1 MRNQWSV
8 VSGRG
13 SGSRRSEV
21 HKFRGSD
28 TTSSAL
34 TSHVSS
40 NKGVTLIELIVTMAI
55 LGILASIVMPLAKVG
70 AKRAREF
77 ELRRDLRTI
86 RTAIDEYKKAYDEGR
101 IRPTLGGNGYPKS
114 LSLLVEGVDDV
125 KSPKSGAKIRF
136 LRRIPRDPMS
146 PDKTIDPENSWGLR
160 SYDSDADSPREGDDV
175 YDVYSISEETGLDGT
190 PYKEW

>member
-13 SGSRRSEV
+13 SVSKS
-21 HKFRGSD
+21 SD
-28 TTSSAL
+28 STPRLHNFSTFFQL
-34 TSHVSS
+34 TPHVSS

-55 LGILASIVMPLAKVG
+55 LGILASIIMPLTTVS

-86 RTAIDEYKKAYDEGR
+86 RTAIDEHKKAYDEGR

-114 LSLLVEGVDDV
+114 LSLLAEGVDDI

-136 LRRIPRDPMS
+136 LRSIPRDPMN
-146 PDKTIDPENSWGLR
+146 PDKTIYPENSWGLR

>member
-13 SGSRRSEV
+13 SVSKS
-21 HKFRGSD
+21 SD
-28 TTSSAL
+28 STPRLHNFSTFFQL
-34 TSHVSS
+34 TPHVSS
-40 NKGVTLIELIVTMAI
+40 NKGVTLIELIITMAI
-55 LGILASIVMPLAKVG
+55 LGILASIVMPLTTVT

-77 ELRRDLRTI
+77 ELRRDLRMI

-114 LSLLVEGVDDV
+114 LSLLAEGVDDI

-136 LRRIPRDPMS
+136 LRSIPRDPMN
-146 PDKTIDPENSWGLR
+146 PDKTIYPENSWGLR

-190 PYKEW
+190 TYKEW

>member
-1 MRNQWSV
+1 VRNQWSV

-13 SGSRRSEV
+13 SVSKS
-21 HKFRGSD
+21 SD
-28 TTSSAL
+28 STPRLHNFSTFFQL
-34 TSHVSS
+34 TPHVSS

-55 LGILASIVMPLAKVG
+55 LGILASIIMPLTTVS

-86 RTAIDEYKKAYDEGR
+86 RTAIDEHKKAYDEGR

-114 LSLLVEGVDDV
+114 LSLLAEGVDDI

-136 LRRIPRDPMS
+136 LRSIPRDPMN
-146 PDKTIDPENSWGLR
+146 PDKTIYPENSWGLR

>member
-1 MRNQWSV
+1 VRNQWSV

-13 SGSRRSEV
+13 SVSKS
-21 HKFRGSD
+21 SD
-28 TTSSAL
+28 STPRLHNFSTFFQL
-34 TSHVSS
+34 TPHVSS

-55 LGILASIVMPLAKVG
+55 LGILASIIMPLTTVS

-86 RTAIDEYKKAYDEGR
+86 RTAIDEHKKAYDEGR

-114 LSLLVEGVDDV
+114 LSLLAEGVDDI

-136 LRRIPRDPMS
+136 LRSIPRDPMN
-146 PDKTIDPENSWGLR
+146 PDKT
-160 SYDSDADSPREGDDV
+160 
-175 YDVYSISEETGLDGT
+175 ISEETGLDGA

>member
-1 MRNQWSV
+1 VRNQWSV

-13 SGSRRSEV
+13 SVSKS
-21 HKFRGSD
+21 SD
-28 TTSSAL
+28 STPRLHNFSTFFQL
-34 TSHVSS
+34 TPHVSS

-114 LSLLVEGVDDV
+114 LSLLVEGVDDI

-136 LRRIPRDPMS
+136 LRGIPRDPMN

>member
-1 MRNQWSV
+1 VRNQWSV

-13 SGSRRSEV
+13 SVSKS
-21 HKFRGSD
+21 SD
-28 TTSSAL
+28 STPRLHNFSTFFQL
-34 TSHVSS
+34 TPHVSS

-55 LGILASIVMPLAKVG
+55 LGILASIIMPLTTVS

-86 RTAIDEYKKAYDEGR
+86 RTAIDEHKKAYDEGR

-114 LSLLVEGVDDV
+114 LSLLAEGVDDI

-136 LRRIPRDPMS
+136 LRSIPRDPMN
-146 PDKTIDPENSWGLR
+146 PDKTIYPENSWGLR

-175 YDVYSISEETGLDGT
+175 YDVYSISEETGLDGA